1 VQARRNVLTGRYPIP
16 KLEDAFTL
24 AGIQMQ
30 EQLGDIDPDLH
41 KPGFL
46 VYAAS
51 RLAGCLVNCCCSPKF
66 EGLSSL
72 CARLTREH
80 DGLRLREMLPKS
92 MFHVSR
98 LKAVVKSLSQR
109 MAEWEVRGEPRST

>member
-1 VQARRNVLTGRYPIP
+1 MQTRRNVLTGRYPIP
-16 KLEDAFTL
+16 KLEDALTL

-51 RLAGCLVNCCCSPKF
+51 RLAGFGQLCCSPKC

-80 DGLRLREMLPKS
+80 DGLRLREVLPKS